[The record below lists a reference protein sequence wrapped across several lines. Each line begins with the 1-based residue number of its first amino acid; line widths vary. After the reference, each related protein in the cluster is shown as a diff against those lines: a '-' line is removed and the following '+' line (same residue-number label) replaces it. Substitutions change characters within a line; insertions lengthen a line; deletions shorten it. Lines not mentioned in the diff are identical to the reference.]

1 MSEENRRGK
10 EFLKGDPGMSPAMI
24 IFLVLAVLA
33 VGGFFAYL
41 LIAHGSSLSLP
52 KVPK

>member
-1 MSEENRRGK
+1 MADQNKKDKRFVRS
-10 EFLKGDPGMSPAMI
+10 DPGMSPAMI
-24 IFLVLAVLA
+24 IFLVLAVIA

-41 LIAHGSSLSLP
+41 FIAHGQDLALP